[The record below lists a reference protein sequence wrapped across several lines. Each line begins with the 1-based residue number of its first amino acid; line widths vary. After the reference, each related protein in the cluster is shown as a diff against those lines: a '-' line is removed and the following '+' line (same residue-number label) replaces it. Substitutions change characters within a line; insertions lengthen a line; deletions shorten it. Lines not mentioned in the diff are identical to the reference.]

1 MSVHFFEKPPK
12 WLKFITPGLTWSL
25 PNHDKIIYFTFDDGV
40 SGYDTCVLTY
50 SQNSTFIEQSVE
62 DNMSIY
68 PNPSKGFFSVKIDQE
83 CIGSS
88 YQVLN
93 NFGLLIDKGIIRE
106 LSQDFDLSDK
116 PKGVYRIQVTNDK
129 AVKTLNVV
137 IQ

>member
-1 MSVHFFEKPPK
+1 
-12 WLKFITPGLTWSL
+12 
-25 PNHDKIIYFTFDDGV
+25 
-40 SGYDTCVLTY
+40 
-50 SQNSTFIEQSVE
+50 
-62 DNMSIY
+62 MSIY

-93 NFGLLIDKGIIRE
+93 NFGLLIEKGIIKE

-116 PKGVYRIQVTNDK
+116 PKGVYRIQVLNDK
-129 AVKTLNVV
+129 TLKTVNVV